1 MQHRLISKLY
11 FLWSKVL
18 HSIPILLNKKSK
30 RRTRKLT
37 TKTYLRY
44 VSYSIPL
51 MCSLALLLL
60 FCNLF
65 IISDIDKTYA
75 EGNITEVSDDD
86 SNGNAGISTYAT
98 TTVNPTA
105 SLTIGGDATNKQVIA
120 SPGSTAYR
128 SHTVTVDAS
137 DIESYALVLS
147 GPTNLTSGTSTIVS
161 GSNNTTPAAM
171 ENNTWGYSWGGES
184 KESST
189 YQSLLTSGVSLS
201 GERVSGFKVNFTRNL
216 FFAAKFSEDADP
228 GRYQANV
235 TLSLAATPRA
245 VATGFNG
252 IYDMQDM
259 TGEICAKANIGD
271 TGSLE
276 DIRDGNVY
284 SVAKLSDGNCWM
296 TRNLRI
302 DISKAN
308 SLSSNDTNIAEG
320 TTWPETDVE
329 TPMEVENGTWS
340 TSNNAILF
348 AKHPVKIY
356 GDSGTYQEPYGYYYS
371 WCAATA
377 GSCVDSGDAS
387 SSICPKEWRLPTRS
401 EYAALIEKGKS
412 GWAVN
417 NGVNG
422 YWVGGAAN
430 AVGAAFFSAT
440 GHVDSNGLTYGGSRG
455 NYWSSTAHSNTTHAY
470 SLYFQNDTEPYTVDN
485 FKYRGR
491 PVRCVAEMP
500 KYTVT
505 FDGNSRGGTVAN
517 IPEEISCALTSS
529 GSCMV
534 VLPDNALEDSCAAV
548 RFVGWSTE
556 KLGTLPKA
564 GTFPST
570 MLSPGSDLMVMGDTI
585 LYAVWQETGA
595 SSTCSNSGD
604 QQ

>member
-161 GSNNTTPAAM
+161 GANNTTPATNASNPM
-171 ENNTWGYSWGGES
+171 LDNTWGYSWGGDS
-184 KESST
+184 KKETST
-189 YQSLLTSGVSLS
+189 YKSLS
-201 GERVSGFKVNFTRNL
+201 PTGTTLTGDRVSGFKVNFTRNL

-259 TGEICAKANIGD
+259 AGEICAKANIGD
-271 TGSLE
+271 AGSLE
-276 DIRDGNVY
+276 DVRDGNVY
-284 SVAKLSDGNCWM
+284 TVRKYRDGECWM
-296 TRNLRI
+296 TQNLRLVGGRTLTSADSNVSDEYVFPATKI
-302 DISKAN
+302 VLSPNDFSN
-308 SLSSNDTNIAEG
+308 SGSVYLPESYLSAAE
-320 TTWPETDVE
+320 
-329 TPMEVENGTWS
+329 
-340 TSNNAILF
+340 
-348 AKHPVKIY
+348 PVKY
-356 GDSGTYQEPYGYYYS
+356 GVYYS
-371 WCAATA
+371 WTAATA
-377 GSCVDSGDAS
+377 GTGNDTIIISGQRAPS
-387 SSICPKEWRLPTRS
+387 SVCPKGWKLPD
-401 EYAALIEKGKS
+401 G
-412 GWAVN
+412 AVN
-417 NGVNG
+417 DGQYTHFINAEGITRDYGGAVVLAGAPYNFTTSGIVVNG
-422 YWVGGAAN
+422 GFYLYGKAGSYWTNAAVSERYAFDFFFDIDPTYEEQPVAPDATL
-430 AVGAAFFSAT
+430 AVRS
-440 GHVDSNGLTYGGSRG
+440 D
-455 NYWSSTAHSNTTHAY
+455 
-470 SLYFQNDTEPYTVDN
+470 
-485 FKYRGR
+485 GR
-491 PVRCVAEMP
+491 TVRCVAEMP
-500 KYTVT
+500 KYTLT
-505 FDGNSRGGTVAN
+505 FDKNMPDYNVADM
-517 IPEEISCALTSS
+517 PSVMSCVPGS
-529 GSCMV
+529 GSCV
-534 VLPDNALEDSCAAV
+534 VSIPSNVPKNSCSYYE
-548 RFVGWSTE
+548 FLGWSTS
-556 KLGTLPKA
+556 KSDTVGYGVSVPVKYGPGDDVTLR
-564 GTFPST
+564 
-570 MLSPGSDLMVMGDTI
+570 GDQT
-585 LYAVWQETGA
+585 LYAVWRATSGGA
-595 SSTCSNSGD
+595 NTCGS
-604 QQ
+604 